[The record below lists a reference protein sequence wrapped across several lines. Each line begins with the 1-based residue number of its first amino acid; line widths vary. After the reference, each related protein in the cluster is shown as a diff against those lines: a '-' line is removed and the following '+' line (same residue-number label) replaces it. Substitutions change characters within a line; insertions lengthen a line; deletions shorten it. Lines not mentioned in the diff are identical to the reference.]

1 MLHGWGETEADMIA
15 FVPSLPNELSYAS
28 VRAPYVNGRRYD
40 WFAAGRAFEETTRW
54 FEHWLDTVPP
64 AGRRVVL
71 VGFSA
76 GAAFAGGLLL
86 VHPDRYVGA
95 AMLCGTLPF
104 DAGVATPA
112 GRLVGTDVF
121 LAHRSDEAMIPHE
134 LLDRAWMYLTQDSGA
149 RAYAVRYE
157 GGHGVYPA
165 MLNDLAR
172 WLSEVA
178 SPTDRPDT

>member
-71 VGFSA
+71 VGFSRIYLGVHYPTDVLA
-76 GAAFAGGLLL
+76 GWCIGAAWAIFCWMVMAWLQTQGRVELSGVLT
-86 VHPDRYVGA
+86 
-95 AMLCGTLPF
+95 TLPLGF
-104 DAGVATPA
+104 RREV
-112 GRLVGTDVF
+112 
-121 LAHRSDEAMIPHE
+121 
-134 LLDRAWMYLTQDSGA
+134 
-149 RAYAVRYE
+149 
-157 GGHGVYPA
+157 
-165 MLNDLAR
+165 
-172 WLSEVA
+172 LSA
-178 SPTDRPDT
+178 PRPVQ